1 MAFEDL
7 PNVAVLTLEKI
18 MNRESPVLYVTHD
31 AEDGM
36 WQFLDGNKINEEE
49 ARLLSLME
57 MVNIDS
63 TLTELFDLPQGWMAW
78 RENEESEWF
87 RAPNLD

>member
-1 MAFEDL
+1 
-7 PNVAVLTLEKI
+7 